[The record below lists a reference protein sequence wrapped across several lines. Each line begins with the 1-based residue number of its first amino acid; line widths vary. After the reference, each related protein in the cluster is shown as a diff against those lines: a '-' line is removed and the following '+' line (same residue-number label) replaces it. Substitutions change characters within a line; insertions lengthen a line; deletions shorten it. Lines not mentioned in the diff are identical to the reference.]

1 MMNGMV
7 DDKMADPQLAFF
19 VLVMIIVA
27 LIQLRE
33 RRVRGWTLW
42 IIPVLLTVATIQDV
56 VVIWYDSV
64 LAPIILILG
73 FGAGLFLGVV
83 RGKMTHIQKNPETGQ
98 WTMKSS
104 WAAYLMWIA
113 VFGAGIVTKSMDNS
127 IHLIRGF
134 LLMASL
140 GAVVM
145 RRVWIFTIYKKS
157 AAKK

>member
-1 MMNGMV
+1 MT
-7 DDKMADPQLAFF
+7 DFQMAYFL
-19 VLVMIIVA
+19 LVAIIVA
-27 LIQLRE
+27 LVQLRE
-33 RRVRGWTLW
+33 RRVRGWTIW

-56 VVIWYDSV
+56 MVIWYDYV
-64 LAPIILILG
+64 LTPIILILG
-73 FGAGLFLGVV
+73 LGAGLFLGAV
-83 RGKMTHIQKNPETGQ
+83 RGKMTHIRKNPETGK
-98 WTMKSS
+98 WTMQSS

-113 VFGAGIVTKSMDNS
+113 VFGAGIATKSMGND

-145 RRVWIFTIYKKS
+145 RRIWIFYIYKKS

>member
-1 MMNGMV
+1 
-7 DDKMADPQLAFF
+7 MADPQLAYF
-19 VLVMIIVA
+19 VLVAIIVA
-27 LIQLRE
+27 LVQLRE

-42 IIPVLLTVATIQDV
+42 IIPLLLTVATIQDV

-83 RGKMTHIQKNPETGQ
+83 RGKMTHIRKNPETGK
-98 WTMKSS
+98 WTMKGS
-104 WAAYLMWIA
+104 WGAYLMWIA
-113 VFGAGIVTKSMDNS
+113 VFGAGIVTKSMDNN

-145 RRVWIFTIYKKS
+145 RRIWIFTIYKRS
-157 AAKK
+157 TAKK

>member
-1 MMNGMV
+1 
-7 DDKMADPQLAFF
+7 MADPQLAYF
-19 VLVMIIVA
+19 VLVA

-42 IIPVLLTVATIQDV
+42 IVPLLLTVVTIQDV
-56 VVIWYDSV
+56 AVLWYDSV
-64 LAPIILILG
+64 LVPIILILG

-83 RGKMTHIQKNPETGQ
+83 RGKMTPIRKNPETDQ

-113 VFGAGIVTKSMDNS
+113 VFGAGIVTKSMDTS

-145 RRVWIFTIYKKS
+145 RRIWIFYSYKKS